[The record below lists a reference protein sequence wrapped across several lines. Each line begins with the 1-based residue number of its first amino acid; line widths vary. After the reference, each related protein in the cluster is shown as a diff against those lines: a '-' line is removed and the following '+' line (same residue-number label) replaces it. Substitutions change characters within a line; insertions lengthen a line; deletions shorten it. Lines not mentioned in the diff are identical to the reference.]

1 MAFTSTDL
9 TNLETAIMKL
19 CTGSRV
25 VQCNID
31 GDLVEYHRADLKQML
46 ALRDQIRAELAEAAS
61 TTTSNRGRARWA
73 VTSKGY

>member
-9 TNLETAIMKL
+9 INLETAIMKL
-19 CTGSRV
+19 ATGSRV

-31 GDLVEYHRADLKQML
+31 GDMVEYHRSDLKDML